1 MMTTEKWKKGLSR
14 LVLCLVFFLPIMAIG
29 QHSVTVSKQF
39 EKNQQTSKV
48 LLQFELDQDLT
59 QSELGAITQWAGDNK
74 SILEFSKNEKQVELS
89 VNLSSFEKSVYLK
102 AFMMMNILDIKLSDG
117 KSISVEEFLSKNN
130 L

>member
-1 MMTTEKWKKGLSR
+1 MTTEKWRKGLSR
-14 LVLCLVFFLPIMAIG
+14 LVLCLVFLLPVMAFG
-29 QHSVTVSKQF
+29 QHSITVSKQF

-59 QSELGAITQWAGDNK
+59 ESELASITEWAGVN
-74 SILEFSKNEKQVELS
+74 SGILDFSKNGKQVDLTVS
-89 VNLSSFEKSVYLK
+89 LTSFEQSVYLK
-102 AFMMMNILDIKLSDG
+102 AFMMMNVSDIILSDG

>member
-1 MMTTEKWKKGLSR
+1 MMTTEKWRKGLSR
-14 LVLCLVFFLPIMAIG
+14 LVLCLAFLFPLMAIG
-29 QHSVTVSKQF
+29 QHSITVSKQF

-59 QSELGAITQWAGDNK
+59 ESELASITEWVGNNK
-74 SILEFSKNEKQVELS
+74 GILDFSKNGKQVDLS
-89 VNLSSFEKSVYLK
+89 VSLTSFEQSVYLK
-102 AFMMMNILDIKLSDG
+102 AFMMMNISDIILSDG

>member
-1 MMTTEKWKKGLSR
+1 MTTEKWRKGLSR
-14 LVLCLVFFLPIMAIG
+14 LVLCLAFLLPVVAFG
-29 QHSVTVSKQF
+29 QHSITVSKQF

-59 QSELGAITQWAGDNK
+59 QSELGAITEWVGDNK
-74 SILEFSKNEKQVELS
+74 GILDFSKNGKQVDLS
-89 VNLSSFEKSVYLK
+89 VSLTSFEQSVYLK
-102 AFMMMNILDIKLSDG
+102 AFMMMNISDIILSDG

>member
-1 MMTTEKWKKGLSR
+1 
-14 LVLCLVFFLPIMAIG
+14 MAIG
-29 QHSVTVSKQF
+29 QHSITVSKQF

-59 QSELGAITQWAGDNK
+59 ESELASITEWVGNNK
-74 SILEFSKNEKQVELS
+74 GILDFSKNGKQVDLS
-89 VNLSSFEKSVYLK
+89 VSLTSFEQSVYLK
-102 AFMMMNILDIKLSDG
+102 AFMMMNISDIILSDG